1 MLTLTTRQLAIVK
14 EIVRDH
20 LGTRPVKVFGSRA
33 TDTAKAFPDLD
44 LLVMGEPLTAQQ
56 RGAADEAFDESD
68 LPFRVDIV
76 EAARIDPSFL
86 QVIEA
91 QSLDLA

>member
-1 MLTLTTRQLAIVK
+1 MLALTPQHLTIVRG
-14 EIVRDH
+14 IVRDH

-33 TDTAKAFPDLD
+33 TNTAKPFSDLD
-44 LLVMGEPLTAQQ
+44 LLVMGAPLTAQQ

-91 QSLDLA
+91 QSLELA